1 MNGRISLCLH
11 LPSLAGGRPKGKAHF
26 FFCHSFSRCP
36 KLFNLFKLVRE
47 MKKLFLYAVVLFTAS
62 LFSCKRT
69 PEPLPPVEAVKYGQ
83 GIFIVNEGP
92 FQTGTG
98 TLTFYDRDTKV
109 VTEDVFMRANDG
121 KELGNIAQSMNVIDD
136 KAYIVVNNAGKV
148 VVADGETLVKTGEI
162 SGLGQPRYVLDLG
175 DGRVAVSQWGADGLS
190 GSVALVNAGSLA
202 IEATIATGAGAEGML
217 LKDGKLY
224 VANSG
229 GYGVDSTVAVIDLSD
244 NSVSHLVVGRN
255 PSGIVED
262 ANGNIWVLCSG
273 YNDWNDP
280 NNPLNAPGKLLR
292 LENGQ
297 EAFSIDLP
305 VYSGDLNI
313 SEDGSILYLLVNSE
327 PYGMHISSTALPSE
341 SITHGQQGIFYYS
354 LGLDPVTGYLLA
366 GNAKDYIS
374 AGEVDVFQDDG
385 TKMETISAGII
396 PGGYFA
402 R

>member
-1 MNGRISLCLH
+1 
-11 LPSLAGGRPKGKAHF
+11 
-26 FFCHSFSRCP
+26 
-36 KLFNLFKLVRE
+36 
-47 MKKLFLYAVVLFTAS
+47 MKKLFLYAVVLFAAT
-62 LFSCKRT
+62 LFSCNRK

-98 TLTFYDRDTKV
+98 TLTFYDRNTKV
-109 VTEDVFMRANDG
+109 ITEDVFMRANDG
-121 KELGNIAQSMNVIDD
+121 KELGNIAQSMSVIGD

-148 VVADGETLVKTGEI
+148 VVADGETLEERGEI
-162 SGLGQPRYVLDLG
+162 SGLGQPRYVVDLG

-190 GSVALVNAGSLA
+190 GSVAIVNAGSLA
-202 IEATIATGAGAEGML
+202 VEATIATGAGAEGML

-229 GYGVDSTVAVIDLSD
+229 GYGVDSTVAVIDLTD
-244 NSVSHLVVGRN
+244 NSVSQLVVGRN

-262 ANGNIWVLCSG
+262 ANGNLWVLCSG
-273 YNDWNDP
+273 FSDWNDP

-297 EAFSIDLP
+297 EVFSIDLP
-305 VYSGDLNI
+305 VYSGDLNV
-313 SEDGSILYLLVNSE
+313 SEDGSILYLLANSE
-327 PYGMHISSTALPSE
+327 PYGMHIGSTALPSE

-354 LGLDPVTGYLLA
+354 LGLDPVTGHLLL
-366 GNAKDYIS
+366 GNAMDYIS

-385 TKMETISAGII
+385 MKVETIPAGII